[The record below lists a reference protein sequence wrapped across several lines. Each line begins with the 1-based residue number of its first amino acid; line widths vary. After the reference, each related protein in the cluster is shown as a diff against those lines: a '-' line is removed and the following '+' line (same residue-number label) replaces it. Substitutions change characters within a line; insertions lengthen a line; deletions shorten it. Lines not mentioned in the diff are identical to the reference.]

1 LIVVDSSVVIALV
14 RDQGGPMVDRLR
26 RDIDADDV
34 IIGDVVLLEVLR
46 GARDERHAARLERL
60 LGTFVFERML
70 DRSIA
75 VKAASNYRHLRL
87 HGFTVDKTTDLI
99 IGTFC
104 IERGYALLHQDR
116 DFGPMATHLGLRL
129 A

>member
-1 LIVVDSSVVIALV
+1 MIVVDSSVVIALV
-14 RDQGGPMVDRLR
+14 RDQAGPKVDRLR

-34 IIGDVVLLEVLR
+34 IVGDVVLLEVLR
-46 GARDERHAARLERL
+46 GARDERHAERLERL

-75 VKAASNYRHLRL
+75 VKTAANYRRLRSV
-87 HGFTVDKTTDLI
+87 GVTVDKTTNLI

-104 IERGYALLHQDR
+104 IERGYSLLHQDR
-116 DFGPMATHLGLRL
+116 DFDPMATHLGLRL